1 MPSCPLCQWPCTC
14 RSRTQWRK
22 KKVSVAEQNR
32 TVSPK
37 LKPFVKTLTWLPTRV
52 LTSCSHST
60 DSHWN
65 RLFAM
70 CVLVSMITV
79 LHCPFLDDISITII
93 STPFVYKVNQTKTPY
108 LYQRMKMKKRLH
120 FIVLGQKG
128 YLNNKKKG
136 IQPLL
141 GLLIHLPN

>member
-1 MPSCPLCQWPCTC
+1 MDRVFKKHTQASVFKHLLSLIISFLPCPVAHFASGPVPVGVGHNGG
-14 RSRTQWRK
+14 K

-79 LHCPFLDDISITII
+79 LHCPFPDDISITII
-93 STPFVYKVNQTKTPY
+93 STPLPIKSTK
-108 LYQRMKMKKRLH
+108 RKLH
-120 FIVLGQKG
+120 IFIKG
-128 YLNNKKKG
+128 
-136 IQPLL
+136 
-141 GLLIHLPN
+141 